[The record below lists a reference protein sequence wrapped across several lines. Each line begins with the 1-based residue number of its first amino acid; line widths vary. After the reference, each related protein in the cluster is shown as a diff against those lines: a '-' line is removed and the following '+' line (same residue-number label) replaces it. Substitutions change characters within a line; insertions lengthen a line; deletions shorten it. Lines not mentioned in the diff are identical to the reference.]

1 MDPGELFAYHPV
13 RLRPS
18 PLALFGHVW
27 TMNVE
32 FLCLMILNAIEIG
45 RVPRFTVKPFHPLP

>member
-1 MDPGELFAYHPV
+1 MDLAELFGYRPV
-13 RLRPS
+13 HLRS
-18 PLALFGHVW
+18 FPLVLFGRVW

-32 FLCLMILNAIEIG
+32 FLSLIINAIEIG

>member
-1 MDPGELFAYHPV
+1 MDLAELFGYRPV
-13 RLRPS
+13 HLRS
-18 PLALFGHVW
+18 FPLVLFGRFW

-32 FLCLMILNAIEIG
+32 FLSLIINAIEIG